1 LAEKFAICWVGVFFA
16 PVSPTDAHPSTA
28 FTACPNASSS
38 SSSPTSAPAALRLPL
53 LPGGLALPHRRWM
66 NKWSHLLALALEWRS
81 ARDAVNAWREARL
94 KLPPI
99 PNALGVLPLIKRQTL
114 PVVHPLHP
122 AFFAK
127 PHDWAAELKV
137 PAFLF
142 LPDKPAP
149 APFLSSDLRLELAA
163 DKDNTTPSSS
173 GARVRCEV
181 RAVCACAACWGSLLT
196 GGTGVQLWSRRRGR
210 RRKTRARRRRSSG
223 WSGS

>member
-1 LAEKFAICWVGVFFA
+1 VGVFFA

-53 LPGGLALPHRRWM
+53 LPGGLAVTLPHRRWM

-99 PNALGVLPLIKRQTL
+99 PNALGVLPLVKRQTL
-114 PVVHPLHP
+114 PVVYPLHP

-163 DKDNTTPSSS
+163 DKDSTTPSSP
-173 GARVRCEV
+173 GARVQC
-181 RAVCACAACWGSLLT
+181 AVCRACGVCGVCVCGVCWSH
-196 GGTGVQLWSRRRGR
+196 S
-210 RRKTRARRRRSSG
+210 
-223 WSGS
+223 